1 MNETQN
7 SLIKDVEEHL
17 RKGEKKK
24 AVERIASTL
33 KNAVTNHD
41 NETEQMLLWTTVAI
55 LEYNTVDFEKASELH
70 PAVTKLSELYAL
82 IEQLGRMRY
91 PRLMRMMGRQ

>member
-7 SLIKDVEEHL
+7 TLIKDVEEHL

-24 AVERIASTL
+24 AVERITLSL
-33 KNAVTNHD
+33 KNAITNHD

-55 LEYNTVDFEKASELH
+55 LEYNSVDYEKAAEQH
-70 PAVTKLSELYAL
+70 PAVTKLSQLYAL
-82 IEQLGRMRY
+82 IEELGRMRY